1 MRRRDF
7 LGALGG
13 AAATWPL
20 DARAQ
25 QAKIPRIGVLAPGRS
40 AGSDASR
47 VTLNS
52 LVIGLRELGYTEGQ
66 NIAIERKFGEG
77 MPIGS
82 AG

>member
-52 LVIGLRELGYTEGQ
+52 LEQMGQ
-66 NIAIERKFGEG
+66 R
-77 MPIGS
+77 PITGCMAS
-82 AG
+82 LSLLTSYVY